1 MSRKTKFYP
10 TDPRDLPGDNFAFVR
25 KALTDPALIALRLV
39 ALPTPQP
46 LPASNPNAL
55 VEMLGLSPEQAKHLE
70 GADRINFWRNGSLHL
85 QANHGSRGVKLACPK
100 AVVTDADLVLFF
112 LSWGW
117 QQLGTKLYFK
127 PNAASLIRL

>member
-1 MSRKTKFYP
+1 MTRKTKYYP
-10 TDPRDLPGDNFAFVR
+10 NDPRDLPGDNFTFVK
-25 KALTDPALIALRLV
+25 KALTEPALIALRLA
-39 ALPTPQP
+39 ALPVLQPQP
-46 LPASNPNAL
+46 TSNPNTL
-55 VEMLGLSPEQAKHLE
+55 VAMLGLSPEQAKHLE
-70 GADRINFWRNGSLHL
+70 GIDRINFWHNGTLHL

-127 PNAASLIRL
+127 PNDASLVRL